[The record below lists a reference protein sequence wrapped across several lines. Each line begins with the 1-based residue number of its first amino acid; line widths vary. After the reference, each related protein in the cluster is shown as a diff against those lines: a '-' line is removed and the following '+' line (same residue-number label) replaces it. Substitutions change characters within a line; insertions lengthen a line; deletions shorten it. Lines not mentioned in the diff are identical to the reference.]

1 MDDVANR
8 LPNPI
13 EFEILVSLA
22 GEDRHGYAIMQDV
35 ERRSAGPV
43 ALGPG
48 TLYGA
53 IKRMLDA
60 GWIREVS
67 ARGAASEDSRRRCN
81 YRLTPAGRAAA
92 GRVARRLA
100 DLVRA
105 AADGGLLAGE
115 PAR

>member
-1 MDDVANR
+1 MDDAADR
-8 LPNPI
+8 PPNPT

-22 GEDRHGYAIMQDV
+22 GQDRHGYAIMQDF
-35 ERRSAGPV
+35 ERRSGGAV
-43 ALGPG
+43 LLGPG

-60 GWIREVS
+60 GWIREVPT
-67 ARGAASEDSRRRCN
+67 RGAASADARRRCN

-100 DLVRA
+100 ELVRA
-105 AADGGLLAGE
+105 AADGGLLSGE